1 MKAFFASNDVVGFN
15 LKKIKKKH
23 LTSIISF
30 SRARKSRSA

>member
-15 LKKIKKKH
+15 LKKIKNKH
-23 LTSIISF
+23 LT